1 MKRSIAVALTAV
13 LVACGGAETTD
24 EEAGLPDT
32 GLESPSPE
40 EPPAW
45 EGGAL
50 QIRLVDSIPW
60 STELASGIYRRV
72 AVRYDGVVDTL
83 ADVAVE
89 SRPVVVG
96 DSVVF
101 GFDRSGG
108 DVERGFQWAPGSE
121 VATVDLPDDFLG
133 FTAFGLAPDAA
144 HLAYA
149 GEALDAPGEEIRL
162 KAIVRDWPGKET
174 VWESHPVA
182 GYPAGGKNSTVEWLS
197 ADSVEIR
204 IRLDDLDPPGG
215 SWLRATGS
223 PSTDSFAADT
233 VQGG

>member
-1 MKRSIAVALTAV
+1 MKRSLAVALAAV
-13 LVACGGAETTD
+13 LVACGGGET
-24 EEAGLPDT
+24 AGEDPAPPDT
-32 GLESPSPE
+32 ALEPPARE

-60 STELASGIYRRV
+60 STEMAAGVYQRV

-83 ADVAVE
+83 DGVAVE

-108 DVERGFQWAPGSE
+108 DVERGFRWAPGSE
-121 VATVDLPDDFLG
+121 VASVELPDDFLG

-182 GYPAGGKNSTVEWLS
+182 GYPSGGKNSVVEWLS

-204 IRLDDLDPPGG
+204 IRLDDLEAPGG
-215 SWLRATGS
+215 SWLRSTGS
-223 PSTDSFAADT
+223 PSTGSFAADT

>member
-1 MKRSIAVALTAV
+1 MKRSIAAALTAI
-13 LVACGGAETTD
+13 LVACGGGDTT
-24 EEAGLPDT
+24 EEDPAPPDT
-32 GLESPSPE
+32 ALEPPARE

-50 QIRLVDSIPW
+50 QVRLVDSIPW
-60 STELASGIYRRV
+60 STELASGVYRRV
-72 AVRYDGVVDTL
+72 AVRYDGAVDTL

-96 DSVVF
+96 DSIVY

-108 DVERGFQWAPGSE
+108 DVERGFRWTPASD
-121 VATVDLPDDFLG
+121 VATVELPDDFLG

-144 HLAYA
+144 HLAYV
-149 GEALDAPGEEIRL
+149 GEADAPEEEIRL
-162 KAIVRDWPGKET
+162 KAIVREWPGKET
-174 VWESHPVA
+174 VWESHALA
-182 GYPAGGKNSTVEWLS
+182 GYPSGGQNSTVEWLS

-204 IRLDDLDPPGG
+204 VRLDDLDTPGG

-223 PSTDSFAADT
+223 PSTGSFAADT